1 MARTT
6 SDEVKSIIST
16 TLDTGVI
23 NQYIATAGL
32 LVDSYL
38 STTTLSDTVLTEIE
52 KWWTAHLIST
62 TTQRQVTQEKL
73 GDAAVTYAGTYGAG
87 LSSTSYGQMVLML
100 DSSGTLSRAGKQVI
114 SINAIKQ
121 NDD

>member
-6 SDEVKSIIST
+6 EDEVKSIIST
-16 TLDTGVI
+16 TLKTAAI
-23 NQYIATAGL
+23 NSYIATASL

-38 STTTLSDTVLTEIE
+38 STTTLSDDVLTEIE

-62 TTQRQVTQEKL
+62 TVQRMVTQEKL

-100 DSSGTLSRAGKQVI
+100 DASGTLSRAGKQVI